1 MNKSSKLQCKI
12 RRQKRVRAKVSG
24 TAHRPRLSVFR
35 SNRHIYAQLIDDI
48 AAKTLAQFNDFSVS
62 GRPVKISGSK
72 TDSAKK
78 VGQSLGGLIL
88 QKGFA
93 SVVFDRNGYKYH
105 GRVKALAD
113 GLRSAGLK
121 F

>member
-1 MNKSSKLQCKI
+1 MKKSSKLERKI
-12 RRQKRVRAKVSG
+12 RRQKRVRAKASG
-24 TAHRPRLSVFR
+24 TAQRPRLSVFR
-35 SNRHIYAQLIDDI
+35 SNRHIYAQLIDDA
-48 AAKTLAQFNDFSVS
+48 AAKTLAQFNDFAAA
-62 GRPVKISGSK
+62 GQRVKTAGSK

-88 QKGFA
+88 KKGFT
-93 SVVFDRNGYKYH
+93 SVVFDRSGYKYH

-113 GLRSAGLK
+113 GLRSAGVK